1 MAYSSN
7 IYKIPTTATFHFWKI
22 LKYVFFSELFKFG
35 RANFKSETYT
45 RCPSSHLNLVWEQ
58 LRFIFCKSFVTQ
70 LSHLVLVLHATEGD
84 WKSRGSETKQSRSN
98 IYQFSQFVCYCRR
111 PPDGRCSWRR
121 GGEVSWKENLK
132 TWLTAGDRGSSKL
145 LGLLETIF
153 VCFSRRLTLV
163 SCV

>member
-84 WKSRGSETKQSRSN
+84 WKSRGSETKQSKSI
-98 IYQFSQFVCYCRR
+98 IYQFSQFVHFREFVCYCRR
-111 PPDGRCSWRR
+111 PPDGRCSWEERR
-121 GGEVSWKENLK
+121 SLVERKSENV
-132 TWLTAGDRGSSKL
+132 TYRWRQR
-145 LGLLETIF
+145 II
-153 VCFSRRLTLV
+153 
-163 SCV
+163 